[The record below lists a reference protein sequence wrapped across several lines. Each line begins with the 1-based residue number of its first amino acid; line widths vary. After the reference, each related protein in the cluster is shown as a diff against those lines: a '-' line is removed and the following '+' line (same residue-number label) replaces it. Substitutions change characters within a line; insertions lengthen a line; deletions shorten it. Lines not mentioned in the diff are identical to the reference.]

1 MSSLVPS
8 SLKSSY
14 WAPPS
19 FLPFPGPAGQSCTA
33 SQGDV
38 WGEDAILSRQ
48 HLRDLVPVRSLCYF
62 EVLSLQVAAL
72 RTALVDHPTEA
83 ARVRWA
89 AVQLAFC
96 RAVKK
101 VAAVAGD
108 RIGMSDLPMELR
120 LSLITDILTNAPLSG
135 RRRAVRNASFMS
147 TGCVWVRRQ
156 VRSGWLLSSRNNLGP
171 VWWYTRAGQLGGNNV
186 SARFDSDLVWPT
198 RLCNSATTPQ
208 LVSDTD
214 WVGNLNHRVD
224 RGRITDVVCSCSLDA
239 LEGHP
244 SP

>member
-1 MSSLVPS
+1 MGCMMDMFRDRVFYIRDMPPEVVAALSRELRASLYAPNEVVPMERALFAVRRGS
-8 SLKSSY
+8 GWRALRV
-14 WAPPS
+14 
-19 FLPFPGPAGQSCTA
+19 LIV
-33 SQGDV
+33 GDV

-147 TGCVWVRRQ
+147 TGSAPRGQSDEVVRTADGADGADVMSQ
-156 VRSGWLLSSRNNLGP
+156 VKASLAEI
-171 VWWYTRAGQLGGNNV
+171 VQ
-186 SARFDSDLVWPT
+186 DI
-198 RLCNSATTPQ
+198 
-208 LVSDTD
+208 
-214 WVGNLNHRVD
+214 
-224 RGRITDVVCSCSLDA
+224 RGMKLA
-239 LEGHP
+239 LAALQR
-244 SP
+244 